1 MTLGP
6 EDLSPPATPPTHS
19 PIPCRLALN
28 NNTSSL
34 CKPLLTHF
42 EQDHVSHLK
51 ASFHLLTPL
60 QKQYF
65 LYEIINSCDNSQL
78 TFLNSLIAPRLKV
91 DFLKEL
97 PPEIALHILSYIES
111 PSTLSR
117 ATCVSKYWNALIRD
131 ETLWRELCK
140 THQYNIPITAYT
152 LHTNTTNNNIQHLP
166 YHSNTSPQSLLP
178 PHSITSISRPFSY
191 REFFKRKYSIACA
204 WNEGGKVTT
213 VEGGFSHG
221 LVTSLQFDEKY
232 TVVGCDNHRI
242 EVFDTNSGKKIKT
255 IEGHEGGVWALQFI
269 GGTEDDPERILLSGG
284 CDRDVRVWDLNRGKL
299 RYVLRGHTSTVRCL
313 KIRDK
318 RIAVTGSRDTTLRV
332 WDIKRGVLLHVLLG
346 HQASVRCVD
355 IHGDIAVSGS
365 YDSTARIW
373 DLKTGQCKH
382 VLIGHVSQIYTI
394 VTDGT
399 IIATGSMDAHI
410 RIWSVETGECL
421 ATLHGHTS
429 LVGQLQLSNSTLV
442 SGGADGCLRV
452 WDMDTFECIQ
462 QFSAHDNSITCL
474 QFDDQHILSAANDGK
489 VKLWDIKRG
498 RLLRN
503 FTQPSKIVWKIQFN
517 DTKAVVLMQR
527 QRSDSTNN
535 EEGKT
540 VMEIH
545 DFDLSSS
552 SIEEEEQPSSTNSSS
567 SSSSSNSNSN
577 NSANPLK
584 EILQ

>member
-34 CKPLLTHF
+34 
-42 EQDHVSHLK
+42 S
-51 ASFHLLTPL
+51 SFHLLTPL

-78 TFLNSLIAPRLKV
+78 TLLNSLIAPRLKV

-97 PPEIALHILSYIES
+97 PPEIALHILSYIEI

-131 ETLWRELCK
+131 R
-140 THQYNIPITAYT
+140 PSYT
-152 LHTNTTNNNIQHLP
+152 LHTNNNNNIQQQQQHN
-166 YHSNTSPQSLLP
+166 STSPLL
-178 PHSITSISRPFSY
+178 ISNQPQFSY
-191 REFFKRKYSIACA
+191 RDYFKRKYSIACA

-527 QRSDSTNN
+527 QRSDSTN

-552 SIEEEEQPSSTNSSS
+552 SIEEEQEQLCTTS
-567 SSSSSNSNSN
+567 
-577 NSANPLK
+577 
-584 EILQ
+584 